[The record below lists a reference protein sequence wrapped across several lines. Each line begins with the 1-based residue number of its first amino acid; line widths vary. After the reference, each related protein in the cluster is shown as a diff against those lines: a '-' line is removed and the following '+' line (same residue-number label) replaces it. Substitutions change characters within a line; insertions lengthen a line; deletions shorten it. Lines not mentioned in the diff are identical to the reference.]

1 MGAIESSCELEVAP
15 FRVNLD
21 TRSRL
26 ATCIRPIEVDLEVGH
41 VKCEVSANFAHIF
54 LNRAKKVLL
63 ACLLHVRLLLFGVD
77 ADDGHGGSCVNCTVF
92 QIRHNLYVM
101 VDCRQEKDVELTIL
115 CYG

>member
-26 ATCIRPIEVDLEVGH
+26 ATLIRPIEVDLEVGH

-54 LNRAKKVLL
+54 LNRAQKVLL
-63 ACLLHVRLLLFGVD
+63 ACLLHVRLLLFGVG
-77 ADDGHGGSCVNCTVF
+77 ADDGHAGQSVKSTEFRIWHDLDVVVG
-92 QIRHNLYVM
+92 RH
-101 VDCRQEKDVELTIL
+101 QEKDVELSTL